1 MSGSVDERL
10 ARELDRAEASGS
22 CLCPA
27 TPADRRAL
35 ERRKR
40 RVRDPADVRIISPV
54 PGLYVRWAHWRGL
67 KPPARC
73 LHLMRGLA
81 ALHPDWIFCGP
92 SAALV
97 RGLAVSWSE
106 MRRIHVV
113 CSSRDGRRLS
123 GRIVRH
129 QSEVGEPELVGGLRV
144 TSLVRTAY
152 DCMASTRFP
161 DALAIADSVLRTQGM
176 RRETLKR
183 LLSSGFSRSRGIA
196 HALATCEWADARA
209 ENGGESVARAIMIER
224 GVRLPALQVELRD
237 PLDSAR
243 SFRVDFSWLGRD
255 GRPTVGELDGII
267 KYTEVECMG
276 EKSLEEV
283 LKGERRREARI
294 TAYDARVV
302 RFSLDEVKNEKTFW
316 AWVKL
321 YEIPYGPAPARRHG
335 VPVPPAVIEGWRPGL
350 SEGVIVT
357 EEGWRIH
364 YRQVAA

>member
-1 MSGSVDERL
+1 MSASVDERL
-10 ARELDRAEASGS
+10 ARELDQAEALGS

-27 TPADRRAL
+27 TPADKRAL
-35 ERRKR
+35 ERRKG

-81 ALHPDWIFCGP
+81 VLHPDWVFCVP

-97 RGLAVSWSE
+97 RGLSVSWSE
-106 MRRIHVV
+106 LGRVHVV
-113 CSSRDGRRLS
+113 CSSRDGRRLT

-129 QSEVGEPELVGGLRV
+129 QVQVGEPELVGGLRV
-144 TSLVRTAY
+144 TSLVRTAF
-152 DCMASTRFP
+152 DCMASMQFP
-161 DALAIADSVLRTQGM
+161 DALAIADSVLRTQRMG
-176 RRETLKR
+176 RETLKR
-183 LLSSGFSRSRGIA
+183 LLSGQFSGSRGIA
-196 HALATCEWADARA
+196 RALATCAWADARA

-243 SFRVDFSWLGRD
+243 CFRVDFSWLGRD
-255 GRPTVGELDGII
+255 GRPTVGELDGIV
-267 KYTEVECMG
+267 KYTKVECLG

-283 LKGERRREARI
+283 LSGERRREARI
-294 TAYDARVV
+294 TAYDARVA
-302 RFSLDEVKNEKTFW
+302 RFSLDEVRNETTFW

-321 YEIPYGPAPARRHG
+321 YEIPHGPAPAQRHG

-350 SEGVIVT
+350 GEGDAVT